1 MYDPVADSDAMK
13 SQTQRCSANLKK
25 AVASFCRGL
34 ELPHDATRLFK
45 ETPDK
50 VARLW
55 IEHFTEGYRMD
66 LGRILGRPSRGPDG
80 SVIAVRDL
88 DFYSMCPHHLLPS
101 HGRAHIAYISTG
113 RLAGFAALAK
123 LVDACGHRLILQEE
137 ASQMVAQ
144 ALIDHLGAKAAACAV
159 EAQHLCL
166 IVRGRSR
173 QSRVETIAFAGQASR
188 KERQEL
194 LALVRP

>member
-1 MYDPVADSDAMK
+1 MK
-13 SQTQRCSANLKK
+13 NKKNRCSGNLKK

-34 ELPHDATRLFK
+34 DLPHDATRLFK

-55 IEHFTEGYRMD
+55 VEHFTEGYRMD
-66 LGRILGRPSRGPDG
+66 LGQILGRPSRGPNG
-80 SVIAVRDL
+80 SVIVVRNL

-101 HGRAHIAYISTG
+101 HGRAHIAYVSSG

-123 LVDACGHRLILQEE
+123 LIDACGHRLILQEE
-137 ASQMVAQ
+137 ASHMAAQ
-144 ALIDHLGAKAAACAV
+144 ALVDHLGARAAACAI

-173 QSRVETIAFAGQASR
+173 TSRVETVAFAGHASR
-188 KERQEL
+188 KERAEL
-194 LALVRP
+194 LSLVRP